1 LSSNSLL
8 FEELSRLGDT
18 LKEEIKIDHVLLD
31 LENRQVNKHTS
42 DFGSV
47 IVNLLLNEFEN
58 CATNS
63 LLVLRVHLV
72 HSAQNWKSHG
82 VELLRTGMVGRE
94 NVADLWGEDRVND
107 ALCWELDRNWGHL
120 SLSTSNNGLLDL
132 LVREV
137 SLALAVMIAATLLAI
152 ATPLTLLV
160 ALTVAVLLGNTSV
173 LVSLLATLVV
183 ATLGRS
189 PGLLISHTSHQ
200 LFDNSGDLILVKS
213 TLATIFLDV
222 TSEILLVFG
231 VLVF

>member
-1 LSSNSLL
+1 ML

-47 IVNLLLNEFEN
+47 ILNLLLNEFEN

-82 VELLRTGMVGRE
+82 VELLRTGMVGLE
-94 NVADLWGEDRVND
+94 NVADLWGENRVNE

-132 LVREV
+132 LVLEV
-137 SLALAVMIAATLLAI
+137 SLALMIAATLLAI

-189 PGLLISHTSHQ
+189 PRLHTSHQ

-213 TLATIFLDV
+213 TLATIF
-222 TSEILLVFG
+222 
-231 VLVF
+231 